1 MVDCMR
7 EPQIIRVILAQSLQ
21 RRLAKASASGAGE
34 SVYVVYQQQHDY
46 VLAPAKQ
53 CGHRQ
58 TRHGLLDHSQQA
70 MGVLTHGF
78 GDHSGTLD
86 DCVPQHLDPDATTA

>member
-1 MVDCMR
+1 MIDCMR
-7 EPQIIRVILAQSLQ
+7 EPQITGVILGQSLQ

-70 MGVLTHGF
+70 MDGLAPGMSSTG
-78 GDHSGTLD
+78 GTLAG
-86 DCVPQHLDPDATTA
+86 CVRQHRNPDATTV

>member
-1 MVDCMR
+1 MIDCMR
-7 EPQIIRVILAQSLQ
+7 EPQITGVILGQSLQ

-70 MGVLTHGF
+70 MDVLAHGI
-78 GDHSGTLD
+78 GDSSGTLD
-86 DCVPQHLDPDATTA
+86 GCVPQHLNPDATTV